1 MIRLLFI
8 VMLSMIFLGCGATN
22 AGNNAVGKTKP
33 ETRVETL
40 DDKADKILSNMKLSE
55 KVGQMVMTGVI
66 GEDITDDSRF
76 ILQQYHIGG
85 VIFFDRNMKNPEQ
98 VKKFIADLKAAGD
111 NKAPMLFALD
121 EEGGLVS
128 RMKDGLTAPPP
139 AETLGNAGD
148 PSKSYV
154 YMKKTADEMKT
165 MGFNVNFAPV
175 ADLAL
180 NKNRS
185 FSSDGKIVTLFTNET
200 IKAINDAGLIGTL
213 KHFPGLGGATVD
225 THTRTAIVNKT
236 KEELLNNDLLPYIN
250 ANKDYNYF
258 IMVGHATYP
267 ALDSVPASV
276 SKAIVTDLLR
286 GELKYDGVVVTDD
299 LNMGAI
305 TMYSMEE
312 RALKAVD
319 AGVDII
325 LSCHE
330 YEMTEK
336 MYLTI
341 LDAVEKGKISEER
354 INQSVK
360 RILKAKIRMQD
371 NNK

>member
-8 VMLSMIFLGCGATN
+8 VMLSAIFLGCGASN
-22 AGNNAVGKTKP
+22 AENVPINKNNVPT
-33 ETRVETL
+33 ETL
-40 DDKADKILSNMKLSE
+40 DDKAEKIMSNMKLSE

-66 GEDITDDSRF
+66 GENITDDSRF
-76 ILQQYHIGG
+76 ILTQYHIGG

-98 VKKFIADLKAAGD
+98 VKKFISDLKAAGD
-111 NKAPMLFALD
+111 KKAPMLFALD

-128 RMKDGLTAPPP
+128 RMTDGLTAPPP
-139 AETLGNAGD
+139 AETLGQTGN
-148 PSKSYV
+148 PSQSYA
-154 YMKKTADEMKT
+154 YMKKTADEMKA

-185 FSSDGKIVTLFTNET
+185 FSTNGQTVTLFTNET

-225 THTRTAIVNKT
+225 THSGTAVVNKS

-250 ANKDYNYF
+250 ANKDNNYF
-258 IMVGHATYP
+258 IMVGHGTYP
-267 ALDSVPASV
+267 AFDNEPASV
-276 SKAIVTDLLR
+276 SKAIVSDFLR
-286 GELKYDGVVVTDD
+286 KELKYDGVVVTDD
-299 LNMGAI
+299 FNMGAI
-305 TMYSMEE
+305 TMYSIED
-312 RALKAVD
+312 RALKAVN
-319 AGVDII
+319 AGADII

-330 YEMTEK
+330 YAMTEK
-336 MYLTI
+336 MYLAI
-341 LDAVEKGKISEER
+341 LDAAEKGDISEER

-360 RILKAKIRMQD
+360 RIVKAKLKLQE